1 METTTVVDVPT
12 TPPPTAIRL
21 SSVGKGKGAIEIAS
35 ADSRRRPTRLASAA
49 ELGVATGTR
58 PSLVD
63 SAEQALRN
71 WLAPGRYR
79 QGDRLPPEHE
89 VAAMLG
95 VSRGTLRS
103 ALGRLEESG
112 EIVRRQGS
120 GTFVGRMAVPTAFGE
135 RLERLEPY
143 SSVAARRGLRLSS
156 IDLKIEHR
164 AVGGEAGEALGLAPI
179 AKATT
184 ISRTLVANDAPVAVM
199 FDVVHPNITLPDESQ
214 LREALKRG
222 QMVLDVLIESGVPV
236 TFARTRVMP
245 ALLTARERAGKLL
258 GIRSTTAALELEE
271 LIFAGRDVRVAYSR
285 DLFAPGGIEVM
296 VMRSLES
303 PQPARVASA
312 RGSGTR
318 GGDANGVRPGRA
330 RRAASSSS

>member
-1 METTTVVDVPT
+1 
-12 TPPPTAIRL
+12 
-21 SSVGKGKGAIEIAS
+21 
-35 ADSRRRPTRLASAA
+35 
-49 ELGVATGTR
+49 VANR

-63 SAEQALRN
+63 GAELALRN

-103 ALGRLEESG
+103 ALQRLEESG

-143 SSVAARRGLRLSS
+143 SSVAARRGLSLSVR
-156 IDLKIEHR
+156 DLRIEHR
-164 AVGGEAGEALGLAPI
+164 AVGAEVCEALGLEPSTP
-179 AKATT
+179 TT
-184 ISRTLVANDAPVAVM
+184 SVWRTLVADGSPVAVM
-199 FDVVHPNITLPDESQ
+199 YDVVHPDIDLPELDV
-214 LREALKRG
+214 LRDALEQG
-222 QMVLDVLIESGVPV
+222 QMVLDVLIDIGVPV
-236 TFARTRVMP
+236 TYARTRVMP
-245 ALLTARERAGKLL
+245 AMLTARERAGKLL
-258 GIRSTTAALELEE
+258 GVRGTTAGLELEE
-271 LIFAGRDVRVAYSR
+271 LIFAGRDDRVAYSR

-303 PQPARVASA
+303 PRPARVAGKAAA
-312 RGSGTR
+312 RSGSNGR
-318 GGDANGVRPGRA
+318 GVRRP
-330 RRAASSSS
+330 ASER